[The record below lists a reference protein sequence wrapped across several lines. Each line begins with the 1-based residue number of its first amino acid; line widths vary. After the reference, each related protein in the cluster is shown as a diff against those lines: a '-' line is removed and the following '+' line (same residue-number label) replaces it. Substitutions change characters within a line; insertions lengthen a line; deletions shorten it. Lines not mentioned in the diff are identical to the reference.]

1 MNTTNNTKK
10 NIIEVKL
17 NTNAKRLTKEILE
30 GIVKTKVNILV
41 ISTDHFQKDKY
52 EEYRHGAKF
61 ENFINNISNIN
72 SVRDKSNRKD
82 TLYTRASGV
91 SVDPSMDRSKYD
103 LFYQEFLD
111 ESATVEVQERWNT
124 YLNLKN
130 QENLGPC
137 GLPFERLYIW
147 YDGTT
152 NPCDAD
158 YKSYLS
164 PGKIGDQTL
173 KECWERLSNLRKN
186 MLTDMRKK
194 IIPCDRCG
202 SQ

>member
-1 MNTTNNTKK
+1 
-10 NIIEVKL
+10 
-17 NTNAKRLTKEILE
+17 
-30 GIVKTKVNILV
+30 
-41 ISTDHFQKDKY
+41 
-52 EEYRHGAKF
+52 
-61 ENFINNISNIN
+61 
-72 SVRDKSNRKD
+72 
-82 TLYTRASGV
+82 
-91 SVDPSMDRSKYD
+91 MDREKYD

-124 YLNLKN
+124 YLNAKN
-130 QENLGPC
+130 VENLGPC

-164 PGKIGDQTL
+164 PGKIGDYTL
-173 KECWERLSNLRKN
+173 KECWQRLTTLRKD
-186 MLTDMRKK
+186 MIRDMRKD